1 MRDFH
6 ALSDAPCR
14 AVSRKCLSR
23 WIARETRAEGRRTA
37 KGRPD
42 PGPPLSDFT
51 RFRLRAARHA
61 IGNTG
66 PGLRVADD
74 RVRRGHTGADRQA
87 ADLAPAIN
95 EKAAD
100 NRDDLPP
107 GLTYEAKIEGGPE
120 ALRRFLRWKGGR
132 LCHPSCSDVI
142 VSINGEDV
150 RNCTVWQACVRP
162 RPRASGSD

>member
-1 MRDFH
+1 MVVS
-6 ALSDAPCR
+6 ALIELLLFYQDSSD
-14 AVSRKCLSR
+14 SS
-23 WIARETRAEGRRTA
+23 
-37 KGRPD
+37 
-42 PGPPLSDFT
+42 SDSG
-51 RFRLRAARHA
+51 A
-61 IGNTG
+61 
-66 PGLRVADD
+66 
-74 RVRRGHTGADRQA
+74 ADRQA

-132 LCHPSCSDVI
+132 LRHPSCSDVI